1 MEETFNESIKRELE
15 ILSNSPILMKE
26 YRQKKLLLWLVR
38 TLMTILIYVLFW
50 EYNWVKWTLILTVP
64 LNLFSLFTIVGS
76 GYLLKRK
83 IEKLRNKLN
92 DANQL

>member
-1 MEETFNESIKRELE
+1 MEETLNESIKRELE

-50 EYNWVKWTLILTVP
+50 EYNWVKWTLLITVP
-64 LNLFSLFTIVGS
+64 LSLFSLFTILGS
-76 GYLLKRK
+76 GYFLKRK
-83 IEKLRNKLN
+83 IERLKHKLK
-92 DANQL
+92 DMEW